1 MVTHSEGTIEIGTLG
16 SGSPLMHPF
25 RPDDFKQ
32 LLDEVFVI
40 SGIIKAEAG
49 NPRPLLFRISQKPN
63 VILMIVSILYIVLK
77 KITTNTPSQGTPA
90 RTIYSTE

>member
-1 MVTHSEGTIEIGTLG
+1 MLTQWGNNRDWKIGVRI
-16 SGSPLMHPF
+16 SVNASI

-40 SGIIKAEAG
+40 SGIIKAEPG

-63 VILMIVSILYIVLK
+63 VILMIVSILYIVLR

-90 RTIYSTE
+90 RAIYSTE

>member
-1 MVTHSEGTIEIGTLG
+1 MLTQWGNNRDWEIGVRI
-16 SGSPLMHPF
+16 SVNASI

-40 SGIIKAEAG
+40 SGITKAEAG

-63 VILMIVSILYIVLK
+63 VILMIVSILYIVLR

-90 RTIYSTE
+90 RAIYSTE